1 MIQSPENKVIVSVP
15 TRYIKNM
22 TDLLKRSAIQNN
34 SSVDQTDFVQITG
47 TVISVPKRISTTRDY
62 EGFTAKEIQ
71 PGDMVIFDYSVIYDQ
86 IIKKENED
94 PVYKNLIMFRGK
106 EFWAADITRIFAIV
120 RGEQIIMING
130 YVMATP
136 FVESKIIIPASM
148 KQEKGCVSSEV
159 MHVGMPKT
167 NRLPIS
173 IQPYDTIYYNPV
185 IAQKYQI
192 NNKPF
197 VILQQHQILGK
208 STPQVF

>member
-47 TVISVPKRISTTRDY
+47 TVVSVPKRISKTRDY
-62 EGFTAKEIQ
+62 EGFTAKHIE
-71 PGDMVIFDYSVIYDQ
+71 PGDMVVFDYSVIYDQ

-94 PVYKNLIMFRGK
+94 PVYKNLIMFRAK
-106 EFWAADITRIFAIV
+106 EYWMADITRIFAVI
-120 RGEQIIMING
+120 RNEQIIMING

-136 FVESKIIIPASM
+136 YVESKIIVPAFM
-148 KQEKGCVSSEV
+148 KQEKGYVSSEV
-159 MHVGMPKT
+159 MYVGHPKENT
-167 NRLPIS
+167 TPIN
-173 IQPYDTIYYNPV
+173 INPQDTIYYNPF

-208 STPQVF
+208 SSPE